1 MPTAARIK
9 GTKNAKP
16 DEKIRREMK
25 QIDDEMHETAVKF
38 RTPQSLIEGPGDKE
52 GLGHAFPAR
61 LTAYDPDDDRVE
73 MKINAPG
80 AFGQKTLQDSD
91 LEWIKRKKQNAQ
103 YAEFVNWCETY
114 YDMRDPAIQVRG
126 LDEYNQLRA
135 NFRLCSASS
144 KKCSRTTSSAAKSK
158 SKK

>member
-16 DEKIRREMK
+16 DEKIRREMS
-25 QIDDEMHETAVKF
+25 QIDDEMHEASVKF
-38 RTPQSLIEGPGDKE
+38 RTPDSLERGAGSHE
-52 GLGHAFPAR
+52 GLGHKFPAR
-61 LTAYDPDDDRVE
+61 LTAYDPDDDRIE
-73 MKINAPG
+73 MKANAP
-80 AFGQKTLQDSD
+80 AMFGQKTLEDKD

-135 NFRLCSASS
+135 NFRLCSGSS
-144 KKCSRTTSSAAKSK
+144 KKCSRTTSSAAR
-158 SKK
+158 

>member
-9 GTKNAKP
+9 GTKTAKP
-16 DEKIRREMK
+16 DEKIKREMK

-38 RTPQSLIEGPGDKE
+38 RNPDGIVRAGGEQRGQ
-52 GLGHAFPAR
+52 GHDFPAR
-61 LTAYDPDDDRVE
+61 LTAYDPDDDRIE
-73 MKINAPG
+73 MKANAPRM
-80 AFGQKTLQDSD
+80 FGQKFLEEKD
-91 LEWIKRKKQNAQ
+91 LEWIRRKKQNAQ

-158 SKK
+158 SKR